1 MANKAAFDTVNYML
15 GDSSRSMGVFFQ
27 KHSAIIRPQLVHAAE
42 NNWVFYML
50 FGLLLLIAVIRFYQP
65 AFAKVVFSWFS
76 GSGFRKNDPGGKQ
89 GLFLPSFLMLNF
101 IVSTTLFLMVLQMKT
116 GAVPSDILSSP
127 HFWFFATGGV
137 VGFFL
142 YVQVSAFLIGFVFDT
157 GSQASLQMKNNL
169 LWAYVSGLFLTPLLL
184 IYFYSEAVFVIDI
197 TIGVWLILLLFKW
210 FKMVET
216 GLSTSNFNVLHLF
229 LYLCTVE
236 ITPII
241 LLAKI
246 YLM

>member
-1 MANKAAFDTVNYML
+1 MANKVTIDTVNYML

-27 KHSAIIRPQLVHAAE
+27 KHPVVIHPRLLPVAD
-42 NNWVFYML
+42 NNGVFYML

-76 GSGFRKNDPGGKQ
+76 GTGSRKNDPGGKQ

-116 GAVPSDILSSP
+116 GAVPSGILSSP
-127 HFWFFATGGV
+127 HFWFFAAGGV
-137 VGFFL
+137 VSFFL
-142 YVQVSAFLIGFVFDT
+142 YVQVSAFLTGFVFDT
-157 GSQASLQMKNNL
+157 GQQASLQMKNNL
-169 LWAYVSGLFLTPLLL
+169 LWAYISGLFLTFLLL
-184 IYFYSEAVFVIDI
+184 IYFYSGAVVIMDGI
-197 TIGVWLILLLFKW
+197 IGLWLILLLFKW
-210 FKMVET
+210 FKTAET
-216 GLSTSNFNVLHLF
+216 SLSTRNFNVLHLF

-236 ITPII
+236 IAPLF
-241 LLAKI
+241 LLIKI